1 MKMETRFLAG
11 IPAQP
16 CQLTVR
22 QPVNSAG
29 PSGDPLDVMV
39 ASAAAASE
47 PGVTPPPEPPARPV
61 SNAPL
66 VVTMEAPPRGRPT
79 GAVLESTS
87 HLAHPQLL
95 PILAAHLDAG
105 RPVLVTGAT
114 ASGKSALVQK
124 LANQQG
130 SANTRIGCAS
140 DLEWGW
146 LAPNS
151 LGQIAWKNETLAR
164 ALSRPGL
171 VQLDELHLLSP
182 AMQTQLAKLLSTGEV
197 AIDNRP
203 ETLKLHPET
212 RFAATLHKGERLHD
226 DLAEVLGLR
235 QFPEEVQRMLD
246 TASQIAAWARQEGR
260 PLPLSPLD
268 CQTAR
273 RSSAPISQEDEAR
286 VDIAFLHE
294 LHRGKDELTVSDFN
308 RALGAD
314 PDPVRE
320 QIRAWKDDPPPWLTG
335 MTALWPGYREL
346 EHGLWR
352 LAQTA
357 PEHGALFERLAEAHE
372 GRVEESLASLTR
384 VLASEKEPEKALES
398 ELRALAG
405 IPEPTPGASGLRM
418 GSGGLTVGGTFLRL
432 RSRS

>member
-1 MKMETRFLAG
+1 METRFPPVHATQPLQLA
-11 IPAQP
+11 
-16 CQLTVR
+16 TR
-22 QPVNSAG
+22 QPASSAG
-29 PSGDPLDVMV
+29 PTGDPLDLVV
-39 ASAAAASE
+39 TSSTPTSE
-47 PGVTPPPEPPARPV
+47 RTEPRAPGPERVPA

-66 VVTMEAPPRGRPT
+66 VVPMETPPRGRPA
-79 GAVLESTS
+79 GVVLESSS

-114 ASGKSALVQK
+114 ASGKCALVQK
-124 LANQQG
+124 LASQQAG
-130 SANTRIGCAS
+130 GCTRLACAS
-140 DLEWGW
+140 DLEWGC
-146 LAPNS
+146 LAPS
-151 LGQIAWKNETLAR
+151 SRGQLAWKDDTLAR
-164 ALSRPGL
+164 ALSSPGL

-182 AMQTQLAKLLSTGEV
+182 ALQTQLAQLLSTGEV
-197 AIDNRP
+197 AIENRP

-212 RFAATLHKGERLHD
+212 RFAATLHKGERLQD
-226 DLAEVLGLR
+226 GLAEVLGLR
-235 QFPEEVQRMLD
+235 QLPVEVQRMLD
-246 TASQIAAWARQEGR
+246 TASQVAAWARQEGR

-273 RSSAPISQEDEAR
+273 RSSAPVSQVDEAR
-286 VDIAFLHE
+286 VDLEFLHE
-294 LHRGKDELTVSDFN
+294 LHRANDDLAPSDLN

-314 PDPVRE
+314 PDPVRD
-320 QIRAWKDDPPPWLTG
+320 QIRSWKDDPPPWLTG
-335 MTALWPGYREL
+335 LTALWPGYREL

-357 PEHGALFERLAEAHE
+357 PEHGALFARLAEAHE
-372 GRVEESLASLTR
+372 GHVEKSVASLTR
-384 VLASEKEPEKALES
+384 VLASEKKPEKALES